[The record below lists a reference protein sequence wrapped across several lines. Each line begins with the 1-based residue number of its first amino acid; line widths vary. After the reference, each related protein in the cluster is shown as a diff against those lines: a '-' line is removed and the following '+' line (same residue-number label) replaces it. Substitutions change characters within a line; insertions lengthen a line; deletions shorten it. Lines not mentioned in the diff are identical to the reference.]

1 MNIAEAIEKTD
12 ILTKDIYNKDI
23 NFYEAFLGL
32 YPYIKSSYEEFI
44 SLLPDLNAIGINIKL
59 ERLVQDMRDI
69 SDAIEKKD
77 KVLLFDTLN
86 YRVKETLGWY
96 MQIKNIME
104 EE

>member
-1 MNIAEAIEKTD
+1 MNIAETMEKTD
-12 ILTKDIYNKDI
+12 KLIKEIYKEDI
-23 NFYEAFLGL
+23 NFYEAFLEL

-44 SLLPDLNAIGINIKL
+44 ELLPNLNAIGLDIKL

-69 SDAIEKKD
+69 SDAIEKRD

-96 MQIKNIME
+96 RQIKDIME